1 MTTALLGRTVALGAL
16 TGMRSMAGLTILARG
31 TGGGLL
37 PRLLTT
43 AAAGEMVADKT
54 AVVGDRVDTLPLT
67 GRAVMGAL
75 AGGIVAHQEQGN
87 LLLGAMV
94 GATAAVIVT
103 HLAYRIRTQL
113 PVSSRVGGVLED
125 GVVVGLG
132 VLYSRYAASARGR
145 Q

>member
-31 TGGGLL
+31 TGGVLPGLL
-37 PRLLTT
+37 AT
-43 AAAGEMVADKT
+43 AAAGEMVADT
-54 AVVGDRVDTLPLT
+54 TSVVGDRVDALPLT
-67 GRAVMGAL
+67 GRAVLGAL

-87 LLLGAMV
+87 VLLGAMV

-103 HLAYRIRTQL
+103 HLAYRIRTRM
-113 PVSSRVGGVLED
+113 PVSGVVGGVLED
-125 GVVVGLG
+125 GLVVGLG
-132 VLYSRYAASARGR
+132 ALYSRYAASARGR